1 MHQNVAEPGNPYRA
15 PSKSSCSSLS
25 SRPPVYDAKLQNCLA
40 PRSSRADGTDVGNL
54 AESEM
59 SSARYMQN
67 ALFGGPAQ
75 RITSVL

>member
-1 MHQNVAEPGNPYRA
+1 MAEPGNPYRA
-15 PSKSSCSSLS
+15 SSKSSCSSLG
-25 SRPPVYDAKLQNCLA
+25 SRPPVYDAKLQSCLV
-40 PRSSRADGTDVGNL
+40 PRNLRVDGTDVGNL

>member
-1 MHQNVAEPGNPYRA
+1 LAKPRNPYRA
-15 PSKSSCSSLS
+15 SSKSSCSSLG
-25 SRPPVYDAKLQNCLA
+25 SRPPAYNAKLQNCLA
-40 PRSSRADGTDVGNL
+40 PRNSRADGTDVGNL
-54 AESEM
+54 AESKM